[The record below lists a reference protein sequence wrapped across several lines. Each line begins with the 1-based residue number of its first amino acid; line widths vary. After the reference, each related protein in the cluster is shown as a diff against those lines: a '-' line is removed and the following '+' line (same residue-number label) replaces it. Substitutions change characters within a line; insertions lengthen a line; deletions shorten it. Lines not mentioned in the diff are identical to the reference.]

1 MAEAARAANPSQF
14 GSHAQALAA
23 AEGAPAALI
32 REHSSREVLEVRFG
46 SERNATAADELAGIG
61 DRLEVLPDRI
71 LIYATSGEEALVELT
86 RRGLEPITSLVRRS
100 SLEDV
105 FLKLTGRTLV
115 E

>member
-1 MAEAARAANPSQF
+1 MTQRDHDRQNVADLGN
-14 GSHAQALAA
+14 
-23 AEGAPAALI
+23 
-32 REHSSREVLEVRFG
+32 
-46 SERNATAADELAGIG
+46 DELAGIG
-61 DRLEVLPDRI
+61 DRLEVLPGRI